1 MTEKSTRAT
10 RERSR
15 KLRAF
20 ALGAIALGS
29 TVIASGLPTAQAA
42 HRSASPTNLTFWV
55 PFSGPDGAA
64 MKNIVQ
70 QFNMS
75 HKDVQI
81 NMTINPN
88 GNYSGALTT
97 AISAHKAPNMF
108 VVDDVAMATYA
119 AANILTPIQ
128 QAASSVA
135 GLSASQFYSSLWQG
149 GSYNGTQYAIPMD
162 ALPLTLYWNKAVF
175 KASGLN
181 PNTAPTNEA
190 QFLADAKKMTH
201 GSTYGFVVPPDW
213 PEPFLWTTLLTQFG
227 GQEMDVANKKVLF
240 NSAAGVSALQL
251 LHDWIYKY
259 KISPEKTPVDY
270 DIKAISS
277 GRAGMIV
284 DGPWQ
289 YTALHATLGSNLG
302 VASVPQWGTKPG
314 VFLGQHYFALYKTTG
329 QNAAMTKSALAF
341 VKYFEDNSIQWAKA
355 GDLPVYKP
363 ALDSS
368 AFKSLAY
375 EVALAKSLPYGY
387 LNPKFPNYNNVT
399 TALYP
404 QIIQSLLGKKDP
416 KTALDY
422 ATQQGTRAVQSSG
435 Q

>member
-1 MTEKSTRAT
+1 MTKKSIR
-10 RERSR
+10 RPSR
-15 KLRAF
+15 KLRA
-20 ALGAIALGS
+20 LVVGAIALGS
-29 TVIASGLPTAQAA
+29 TVIASGLPAAQAA
-42 HRSASPTNLTFWV
+42 QRSAAPSTLTFWV
-55 PFSGPDGAA
+55 PFSGPDGNA
-64 MKNIVQ
+64 MKTIVSK
-70 QFNMS
+70 FNAS

-88 GNYSGALTT
+88 GNYAGALTT

-119 AANILTPIQ
+119 AANILTPIG
-128 QAASSVA
+128 QAASSDA
-135 GLSASQFYSSLWQG
+135 GLSANQFYSSLWQG

-175 KASGLN
+175 KANGLN
-181 PNTAPTNEA
+181 PNTPPTNET

-213 PEPFLWTTLLTQFG
+213 PEPFLWTTLLAQFG

-240 NSAAGVSALQL
+240 NSTAGVSALQL

-259 KISPEKTPVDY
+259 KISPQKTPVDY

-277 GRAGMIV
+277 GKAGMIV

-289 YTALHATLGSNLG
+289 YTALHATLGANLG
-302 VASVPQWGTKPG
+302 VASVPQWGPKPG

-329 QNAAMTKSALAF
+329 QSGAMTKAALTF
-341 VKYFEDNSIQWAKA
+341 VKYFEDNSIEWAKA

-363 ALDSS
+363 TLDSA
-368 AFKSLAY
+368 AFKSLSY
-375 EVALAKSLPYGY
+375 EVALAKSLSYGY
-387 LNPKFPNYNNVT
+387 LNPKFPNYGNVN

-404 QIIQSLLGKKDP
+404 QIIQTLLGKKDP
-416 KTALDY
+416 KAALDY
-422 ATQQGTRAVQSSG
+422 AAQQGTKAVQSSG
-435 Q
+435 E